1 MIRILV
7 ADDHAIVRE
16 GLKLIIGETDDMA
29 VVGEAAD
36 GLETLD
42 KIGQGGYDIVL
53 LDISMPGLGG
63 LDVLK
68 HLRSSHPNLPILV
81 LSMYPEQQYA
91 IRAIKYG
98 AAGYI
103 TKEEAST
110 ALTGAI
116 RKVADGGRYITHKVA
131 EKLAECL
138 TNNGGSE
145 APHQQLSGRE
155 YDVMLS
161 IAAGRRLNLIAS
173 QMGIS
178 AKTVSTYRAR
188 LLKKMSMESD
198 ADIVRY
204 VLENGL
210 LHSEQS

>member
-16 GLKLIIGETDDMA
+16 GLKLIIGETNDMS

-36 GLETLD
+36 GWETLE
-42 KIGQGGYDIVL
+42 KVETGGYDIVL
-53 LDISMPGLGG
+53 LDISMPGLNG
-63 LDVLK
+63 LDVLRR
-68 HLRSSHPNLPILV
+68 LQDDYPELPVLV

-98 AAGYI
+98 ASGYI
-103 TKEEAST
+103 TKEEASVS
-110 ALTGAI
+110 LTGAI
-116 RKVADGGRYITHKVA
+116 RKISSGGRYITQTVA

-138 TNNGGSE
+138 VKNDGAE
-145 APHQQLSGRE
+145 LPHQLLSERE
-155 YDVMLS
+155 YDVMLA
-161 IAAGRRLNLIAS
+161 IASGKRLNLIAADL
-173 QMGIS
+173 GIS

-188 LLKKMSMESD
+188 LLKKMGMQSD

-204 VLENGL
+204 VMSSGL
-210 LHSEQS
+210 LHSA